1 MATFEEF
8 KKLDL
13 RVAKILAAENIEGS
27 EKLLKLRVDVG
38 PEIGERQI
46 LAGIAKD
53 YSPESL
59 VGREIIIVANLEPRK
74 MMGLESEGML
84 LAAEGE
90 GFIALLE
97 PEKEVPPGAS
107 VH

>member
-13 RVAKILAAENIEGS
+13 RVAKVLAAENIEGS

-90 GFIALLE
+90 GFIDLLE